1 MNSGA
6 IRKNLFSF
14 YLVELSRN
22 WVEVTLISWSALP
35 PTLFLSPF
43 LSLSLSFSL
52 STAGSWNITAAFSP
66 RSKADALPIPAS
78 STDCHSSCQSNAI
91 YLGAQRLLKRGRSKG
106 WRDVMK
112 GWERAGEKKQKGE
125 AEKVRWGCFFFFFI
139 ICGWGTGCIWNFH
152 ISNEESRETG
162 QRKTESWVCFSCWPS
177 LIFSW
182 LLAGRVHQTWGGCGS
197 SWAGNEEVFWQPLY
211 PVLTL
216 LSHPLLINTSLHCQK
231 PLICK

>member
-43 LSLSLSFSL
+43 LSLSLVLPLYSRELEHYCCLQPPEQGWCSSNPSQFHWLSQQLPIKCYLLGSPKAAEKRQEQRMEGHDEGVRKSWGEEAKRGSRESQMRLFFFSL
-52 STAGSWNITAAFSP
+52 F
-66 RSKADALPIPAS
+66 
-78 STDCHSSCQSNAI
+78 
-91 YLGAQRLLKRGRSKG
+91 
-106 WRDVMK
+106 
-112 GWERAGEKKQKGE
+112 
-125 AEKVRWGCFFFFFI
+125 

>member
-125 AEKVRWGCFFFFFI
+125 AEKVRWGCFFFFFLFAAEVQAVFGI
-139 ICGWGTGCIWNFH
+139 SISVTKRAGRQGREKQNPGYASHAGPLWSSPGFWQEGCIRRG
-152 ISNEESRETG
+152 EGVEAAER
-162 QRKTESWVCFSCWPS
+162 RMRRCFDS
-177 LIFSW
+177 LSTPSW
-182 LLAGRVHQTWGGCGS
+182 LFS
-197 SWAGNEEVFWQPLY
+197 PIPSW
-211 PVLTL
+211 
-216 LSHPLLINTSLHCQK
+216 
-231 PLICK
+231 